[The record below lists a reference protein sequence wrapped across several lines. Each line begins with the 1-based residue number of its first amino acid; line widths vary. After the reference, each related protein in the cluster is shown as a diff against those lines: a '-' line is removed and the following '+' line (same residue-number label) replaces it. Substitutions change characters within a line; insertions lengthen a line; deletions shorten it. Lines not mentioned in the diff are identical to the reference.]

1 MIDKDQ
7 NLRCDGC
14 NKKLGLHL
22 QGYVEMVCPRCKK
35 FNIFDTNKLPK
46 EYSNLDNFEKVV

>member
-1 MIDKDQ
+1 VIDKDQ